1 MTKTNAIRILDQKKI
16 SYEIVELKNAEG
28 LSGVEVAKE
37 AAEDAC
43 EVFKTLVTIGAS
55 KNHYVYVIPVA
66 KQLDLKK
73 AAKFVGEKNIAMIP
87 QKDLLGLTGYVH
99 GGCSPIGM
107 KKYFRTIFDE
117 SARSHEKIY
126 FSAGK
131 VGLQVRI
138 NSSDIEKA
146 VKAEFCD
153 LVC

>member
-1 MTKTNAIRILDQKKI
+1 MTKTNAIRTLDQKKI
-16 SYEIVELKNAEG
+16 KYEVVELSDAEG

-37 AAEDAC
+37 ANEEVS
-43 EVFKTLVTIGAS
+43 EVFKTLVTVGAS
-55 KNHYVYVIPVA
+55 KNHYVFVIPVA
-66 KQLDLKK
+66 RQLDLKK

-87 QKDLLGLTGYVH
+87 QKELLGLTGYVH

-107 KKYFRTIFDE
+107 KKYFRTVFDE

-131 VGLQVRI
+131 VGLQVKI
-138 NSSDIEKA
+138 NSADIEKA

-153 LVC
+153 LV

>member
-1 MTKTNAIRILDQKKI
+1 MTKTNAIRTLDQKKI
-16 SYEIVELKNAEG
+16 KYEVVELSDAEG

-37 AAEDAC
+37 ANEEVS
-43 EVFKTLVTIGAS
+43 EVFKTLVTVGAS
-55 KNHYVYVIPVA
+55 KNHYVFVIPVA
-66 KQLDLKK
+66 RQLDLKK

-87 QKDLLGLTGYVH
+87 QKELLGLTGYVH

-107 KKYFRTIFDE
+107 KKYFRTVFDE

-131 VGLQVRI
+131 VGLQIKI
-138 NSSDIEKA
+138 NSADIEKV

-153 LVC
+153 LV

>member
-1 MTKTNAIRILDQKKI
+1 MTKTNAIRTLDQKKI
-16 SYEIVELKNAEG
+16 KYEIVELNDAED
-28 LSGVEVAKE
+28 LSGVEVARE
-37 AAEDAC
+37 ANEEVS

-55 KNHYVYVIPVA
+55 KNHYVFVIPVA

-87 QKDLLGLTGYVH
+87 QKELLGLTGYVH

-107 KKYFRTIFDE
+107 KKYFRTVFDE
-117 SARSHEKIY
+117 SARSHGKIY

-131 VGLQVRI
+131 VGLQVKI
-138 NSSDIEKA
+138 NSADIEKA

-153 LVC
+153 LV

>member
-1 MTKTNAIRILDQKKI
+1 MTKTNAIRTLDQKKI
-16 SYEIVELKNAEG
+16 KYEVVELSDAEG

-37 AAEDAC
+37 ANEEVS
-43 EVFKTLVTIGAS
+43 EVFKTLVTVGAS
-55 KNHYVYVIPVA
+55 KNHYVFVIPVA
-66 KQLDLKK
+66 RQLDLQK

-87 QKDLLGLTGYVH
+87 QKELLGLTGYVH

-107 KKYFRTIFDE
+107 KKCFRTVFDE

-131 VGLQVRI
+131 VGLQIKI
-138 NSSDIEKA
+138 NSADIEKV

-153 LVC
+153 LV